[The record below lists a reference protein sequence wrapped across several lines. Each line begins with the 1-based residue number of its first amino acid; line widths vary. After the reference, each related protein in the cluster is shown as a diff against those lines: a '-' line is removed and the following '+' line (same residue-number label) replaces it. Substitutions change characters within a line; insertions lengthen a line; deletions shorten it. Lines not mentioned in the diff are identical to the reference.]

1 MWGKILREA
10 DNTFNEQKLKR
21 RRKTI
26 IQLMAF
32 ALGIDGQV
40 FAATLS
46 VISALIGYILGIKI
60 ESNKATEIIDLITS
74 NIKTNLEEIRKKL
87 L

>member
-1 MWGKILREA
+1 MVDMDIKYLFAII
-10 DNTFNEQKLKR
+10 TVISV
-21 RRKTI
+21 TI